1 VEKDAREA
9 VRLYRLAADQGH
21 ASAQSNLGVCYHNGQ
36 GVEKDAKEAVRLYR
50 LAANQGLAGAQVNLG
65 ACYYIGEGVEK
76 DAKEAARLFGLAAN
90 QGHAAAKEALRD
102 LRIDLISDPPESK
115 QPSPP
120 QANSPCI
127 EPETSGARD
136 NLKTALLKAENARRL
151 SESENARLKTE
162 LENARL
168 KAENAALKL
177 ERLEASCSKPLLDE
191 DGREIGRVPV
201 RAAPSSNGRKRP
213 RSPNENVLRQLHASG
228 ASLKKV
234 KVEKAATAQKL
245 EAAEDELE
253 DAQDLNK
260 LLVLSEN
267 NKMTEIDALKTEVA
281 QLKRA
286 LAAARRP

>member
-1 VEKDAREA
+1 MRKHNKQYDGEEEEKEEEEEEMEMAEAAATEEDEIEEKDDATEVEEDVIA
-9 VRLYRLAADQGH
+9 VD
-21 ASAQSNLGVCYHNGQ
+21 
-36 GVEKDAKEAVRLYR
+36 
-50 LAANQGLAGAQVNLG
+50 
-65 ACYYIGEGVEK
+65 
-76 DAKEAARLFGLAAN
+76 
-90 QGHAAAKEALRD
+90 
-102 LRIDLISDPPESK
+102 
-115 QPSPP
+115 SPR
-120 QANSPCI
+120 I

-177 ERLEASCSKPLLDE
+177 ERLEASHFTPLLDE
-191 DGREIGRVPV
+191 DGRETGRVPIC
-201 RAAPSSNGRKRP
+201 APPTSSGRKRP
-213 RSPNENVLRQLHASG
+213 RSPNENVLRQLHASD

-267 NKMTEIDALKTEVA
+267 NKMTEIDALKDEVRG
-281 QLKRA
+281 LKRA
-286 LAAARRP
+286 LEEPRRP